1 MKKIA
6 LLAILAFGIVIYG
19 CEKNNDD
26 ENNDEYYIKYAV
38 GVQSNAIWV
47 PIDIEII
54 NEYGDKVSY
63 SDTDSWNIT
72 LGSVE
77 EDFTASIWVELNQ
90 DFLGDATLVANIQVS
105 KNDGPFVVKA
115 SGESA
120 DENAPVHIDYTID
133 F

>member
-1 MKKIA
+1 MKKIV
-6 LLAILAFGIVIYG
+6 LLAILAFGVIISG
-19 CEKNNDD
+19 CEKCECDP
-26 ENNDEYYIKYAV
+26 DEYYIKYAV
-38 GVQSNAIWV
+38 GVESGRVYNV

-63 SDTDSWNIT
+63 SDTDSWYIT

-77 EDFTASIWVELNQ
+77 EDFTASLSVELDQNYH
-90 DFLGDATLVANIQVS
+90 GGATLTANIQVS

-120 DENAPVHIDYTID
+120 DLNDPVQIDYTID